1 MRPNRVSSV
10 RKNASDVELFR
21 SANVHGVASCLAGSC
36 EIEMVHTLAGA
47 AWRTA
52 GVRGGA
58 SVTTLAQRISYGGV
72 DLTWC
77 YYRTAYFVDKIFARH
92 CAERPVEFPSKMLL
106 LINLKTA
113 KALGLNCRSTFAS
126 RPCRRGD
133 RIVRYF
139 AALHEAGI
147 G

>member
-1 MRPNRVSSV
+1 
-10 RKNASDVELFR
+10 
-21 SANVHGVASCLAGSC
+21 
-36 EIEMVHTLAGA
+36 MVHTLARCSMARRRASEG
-47 AWRTA
+47 TTPELL
-52 GVRGGA
+52 GA

-113 KALGLNCRSTFAS
+113 KALGLNCRSTFAT

-133 RIVRYF
+133 RMVRCF

-147 G
+147 GPKGRLGDVCCSAAVRR